1 MQVLILKKKKNESEK
16 INKRRKLS
24 NNEIHENVFY
34 CYRKVISYIE
44 LRPRKYPETQTR
56 LYSNLVL
63 RAKKHFFVDPQGKIQ

>member
-1 MQVLILKKKKNESEK
+1 MQVLILKKKNESEK

-56 LYSNLVL
+56 LYSNLVP
-63 RAKKHFFVDPQGKIQ
+63 RAKKNFFVDHQGKIQ